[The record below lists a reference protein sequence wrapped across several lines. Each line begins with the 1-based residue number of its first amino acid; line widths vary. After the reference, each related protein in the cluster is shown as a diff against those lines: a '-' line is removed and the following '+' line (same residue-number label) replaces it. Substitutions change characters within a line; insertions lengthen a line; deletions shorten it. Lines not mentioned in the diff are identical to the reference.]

1 MQSAGAGSSEMPRES
16 KRGSWKHISKRTTK
30 EIMRLLL
37 NGARNTET
45 KNMKE
50 GEITSLPCFLLVKSA
65 LRLLIYM
72 SLLEKPAGARHYLQ

>member
-1 MQSAGAGSSEMPRES
+1 MPRES